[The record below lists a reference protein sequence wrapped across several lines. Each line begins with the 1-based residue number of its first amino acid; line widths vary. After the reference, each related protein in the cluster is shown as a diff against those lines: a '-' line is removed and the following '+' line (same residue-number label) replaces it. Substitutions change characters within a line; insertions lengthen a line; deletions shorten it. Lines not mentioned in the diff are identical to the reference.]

1 MRTSSTGAWRRVPA
15 TSAVLL
21 TALGL
26 SACGSVPP
34 GENRAATAVQAPPTV
49 PLATKPTTGQ
59 EVGAVVNDRILITFP
74 NGGTRITPEADKQLD
89 LAARLFRDANPV
101 LMFTSGYADNTGDE
115 YGNLLLSAR
124 RAQAVKKALV
134 ARGIPADRL
143 LLQAFGTSD
152 PADTSDPTAAANRRV
167 VVTWRLL

>member
-1 MRTSSTGAWRRVPA
+1 MRQSVSGFLRI
-15 TSAVLL
+15 AVAASL
-21 TALGL
+21 AAGV
-26 SACGSVPP
+26 SACAQVSP
-34 GENRAATAVQAPPTV
+34 GENHAAATVQAPPNV
-49 PLATKPTTGQ
+49 PLATKPTAGQ
-59 EVGAVVNDRILITFP
+59 EVGVVVNDKIQIAFP
-74 NGGTRITPEADKQLD
+74 DGGATITPAAAKQLD

-115 YGNLLLSAR
+115 YTNLLLSAR
-124 RAQAVKKALV
+124 RAQAVKEGLV

-152 PADTSDPTAAANRRV
+152 PADPADPSAAANRRV

>member
-1 MRTSSTGAWRRVPA
+1 MWQGVPVLRRVA
-15 TSAVLL
+15 AAAAV
-21 TALGL
+21 TAWV
-26 SACGSVPP
+26 SACARVDP
-34 GENRAATAVQAPPTV
+34 GENHAAAAVQAPATV
-49 PLATKPTTGQ
+49 ALATKPTAGQ
-59 EVGAVVNDRILITFP
+59 EVAAVANDRIQITFP
-74 NGGTRITPEADKQLD
+74 NGGATLTPEADKQLD

-115 YGNLLLSAR
+115 YANLMLSAR
-124 RAQAVKKALV
+124 RAQAVKQGLV

-152 PADTSDPTAAANRRV
+152 PADPADPAAAANRRV

>member
-1 MRTSSTGAWRRVPA
+1 MRQSPSPRQIA
-15 TSAVLL
+15 
-21 TALGL
+21 TALVMAAGV
-26 SACGSVPP
+26 SACAHVPP
-34 GENRAATAVQAPPTV
+34 GENKAAAAVQAPPNI

-59 EVGAVVNDRILITFP
+59 EIGAVTNDRIQITFP
-74 NGGTRITPEADKQLD
+74 NGDATITPEAAKQLD

-124 RAQAVKKALV
+124 RAQAVKEGLV

-152 PADTSDPTAAANRRV
+152 PVDAADPSAAVNRRV